1 MAETEGRVRDWVE
14 WHQAYD
20 APDSP
25 LARRLVLVQDQL
37 RFALDRAP
45 AGPVR
50 LLSLCAGE
58 GRDVLGVL
66 ASHPRRDDV
75 RARLLELNPKLSAA
89 ARAEAAAQQLE
100 LEVRTTDAGLTDGY
114 VGAVPADVVLV
125 CGVFGNVSTED
136 IEAIITSLDQ
146 LCAAE
151 ASVLWTRH
159 RFPPDMTPTI
169 RDWFAQ
175 SGFRELAFD
184 VLGDSDYVSVGHH
197 AFAGQPAA
205 LQTGRRLFTF
215 VG

>member
-1 MAETEGRVRDWVE
+1 VAETEGRARDWVA

-25 LARRLVLVQDQL
+25 LARRLILVQDQL
-37 RFALDRAP
+37 RLALDRAP

-66 ASHPRRDDV
+66 ASHPRREDV
-75 RARLLELNPKLSAA
+75 RARLLELNPRLAAA
-89 ARAEAAAQQLE
+89 ARAEAAAQE
-100 LEVRTTDAGLTDGY
+100 LDLDVRTTDAGLTDGY

-136 IEAIITSLDQ
+136 IQAIITSLDQ
-146 LCAAE
+146 LCGPQ

-159 RFPPDMTPTI
+159 RFPPDMTPVI
-169 RDWFAQ
+169 RDWFADA
-175 SGFRELAFD
+175 GFRELAFE
-184 VLGDSDYVSVGHH
+184 VLDDNDYVSVGHH
-197 AFAGQPAA
+197 AFAGQPAP